1 MMCHKIGLL
10 PISIMGLGFKWV
22 SSLSRVPSPPAKI
35 TAFIAHRHFL
45 VLKNSDLVAKR
56 PGTGISPTK
65 IKNILGKRIKRNL
78 LKDTIITYKDIS

>member
-45 VLKNSDLVAKR
+45 VLKNSDQMITQTPKKKGPVARAAK
-56 PGTGISPTK
+56 
-65 IKNILGKRIKRNL
+65 LEL
-78 LKDTIITYKDIS
+78 